1 MRTFAQYK
9 KDIMELNLAPAHA
22 PWAMP
27 PDESERA
34 WRRENASR
42 LTVIAEEWRRTGT
55 RPEAAGVL
63 SSGELSAVCIAAGQ
77 TTSLRDPVYAFLML
91 DDWMQK
97 WVLDAKGLAHFAG
110 RPIAAG
116 PWGY

>member
-1 MRTFAQYK
+1 MRTFAQHT
-9 KDIMELNLAPAHA
+9 KDIMESHLATAHPA
-22 PWAMP
+22 WVIP

-55 RPEAAGVL
+55 RPEAANVL
-63 SSGELSAVCIAAGQ
+63 SSGEVSAVCIAAGQ

-91 DDWMQK
+91 DDWMQE
-97 WVLDAKGLAHFAG
+97 WVLDAKGLAHLAG
-110 RPIAAG
+110 KPIAAD